1 ALEKLDPSMEEDV
14 NVFRLQL
21 EELFGPDSS
30 RSMNFHQDN
39 AADLRRA
46 MHEIFGLE
54 SDETLSEDDVMLRTL
69 QQQEMDELWSLEAA
83 IRLQD
88 EMERPRRRASHSLF
102 DAFRLLQGP
111 TLSSRSSEPVRNG
124 RLSTDDWVER
134 QLEETGREEA
144 QRRRLQR
151 QEEEA
156 RRRREEHAAR
166 NREESSR
173 TQRHGQDFAMNFFGL
188 FINRMMSHSMPPPS
202 LTRSQLDDL
211 PTTVHKENSC
221 NAEAAAS
228 SDVRCCICLADFIH
242 GDQKRVLPCA
252 HNFHLKCADK
262 WLGVPHTQL

>member
-1 ALEKLDPSMEEDV
+1 
-14 NVFRLQL
+14 
-21 EELFGPDSS
+21 
-30 RSMNFHQDN
+30 
-39 AADLRRA
+39 

-69 QQQEMDELWSLEAA
+69 QQQEMDELLSLEAA

-88 EMERPRRRASHSLF
+88 EMERPRRRTPHSLF
-102 DAFRLLQGP
+102 DAFRFVP
-111 TLSSRSSEPVRNG
+111 PVLSG
-124 RLSTDDWVER
+124 RRSTDDWLER
-134 QLEETGREEA
+134 QLEETSREEA

-166 NREESSR
+166 IREESSR
-173 TQRHGQDFAMNFFGL
+173 TRRHGQDFAMNFFGF
-188 FINRMMSHSMPPPS
+188 FINRMMSHIMPPPS

-228 SDVRCCICLADFIH
+228 SDVRCSICLADFID

-262 WLGVPHTQL
+262 WLGMNPTCPVCRSKVQP

>member
-1 ALEKLDPSMEEDV
+1 MLWIRLDHSMEEDV
-14 NVFRLQL
+14 GVFRLQL

-69 QQQEMDELWSLEAA
+69 QQQEMDELLSLEAA

-88 EMERPRRRASHSLF
+88 EMERPRRRTPHSLF
-102 DAFRLLQGP
+102 DAFRFVP
-111 TLSSRSSEPVRNG
+111 PVLSG
-124 RLSTDDWVER
+124 RRSTDDWLER
-134 QLEETGREEA
+134 QLEETSREEA

-166 NREESSR
+166 IREESSR
-173 TQRHGQDFAMNFFGL
+173 TRRHGQDFAMNFFGF
-188 FINRMMSHSMPPPS
+188 FINRMMSHIMPPPS

-228 SDVRCCICLADFIH
+228 SDVRCSICLADFID

-262 WLGVPHTQL
+262 WLGMNPTCPVCRSKVQP